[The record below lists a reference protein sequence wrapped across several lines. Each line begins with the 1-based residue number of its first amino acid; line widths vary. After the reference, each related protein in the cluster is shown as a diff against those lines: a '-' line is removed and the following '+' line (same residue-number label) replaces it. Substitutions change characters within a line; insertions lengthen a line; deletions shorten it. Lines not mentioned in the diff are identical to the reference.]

1 MADLTHSDIAKR
13 VIEIEIASL
22 QKLSSV
28 IGEEFNDA
36 VKIILNGSQKLI
48 ISGMGKSGIIG
59 QKMAATFS
67 STGTQSFFVHPGEAF
82 HGDLGMID
90 KNDVVLL
97 LSFSGETEEVLRI
110 IPFLKWQGN
119 AIISM
124 TGNPESTM
132 AKHADIHLH
141 IAITEEACPLLLAPT
156 SSTTATL
163 VLGDALAVA
172 LMEARNFKP
181 ENFARFHPGGSLG
194 RKLLATVS
202 DFSRKDNLPF
212 INKNA
217 NSHELVIKLAEGK
230 LGLVLVMDD
239 DKKLCGIV
247 TDGDL
252 RRALMQDIDFKNIR
266 IPEIMT
272 ASPVTVLPS
281 TPLADAEQMML
292 EKKITS
298 VLVKEG
304 DVISGVFQLY
314 DLIKK

>member
-1 MADLTHSDIAKR
+1 MADLLHSDIAKR

-22 QKLSSV
+22 QKLFSV
-28 IGEEFNDA
+28 VGEQFNAA
-36 VKIILNGSQKLI
+36 VRTILACKQKLI

-119 AIISM
+119 KIISM
-124 TGNPESTM
+124 TGNVDSTM

-172 LMEARNFKP
+172 LMEARDFKP

-194 RKLLATVS
+194 RKLLATVN

-212 INKNA
+212 ISKNA

-230 LGLVLVMDD
+230 LGLVLVLDD

-272 ASPVTVLPS
+272 ANPVVVAPL
-281 TPLADAEQMML
+281 TPLADAEQMMM

-298 VLVKEG
+298 VLIKDG
-304 DVISGVFQLY
+304 DTISGVFQLY